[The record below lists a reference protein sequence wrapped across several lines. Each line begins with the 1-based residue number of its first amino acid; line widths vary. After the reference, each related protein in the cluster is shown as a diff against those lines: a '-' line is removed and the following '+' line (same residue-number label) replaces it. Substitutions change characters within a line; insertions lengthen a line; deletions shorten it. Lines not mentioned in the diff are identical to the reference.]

1 MILNQQAL
9 EQVLASSFCVLKRV
23 TREDLHSAHSE
34 TDQKMW
40 RERSRSPATRRGS
53 ALATGQRNAPPE
65 LSNLNR
71 ALAQRRVGRRESRLS
86 DWLPQ
91 QQLGLSHA
99 HAWTRR
105 HGPGRG
111 ALQEDELR
119 ETRAYLDG
127 AAAKEKSLL
136 GADPTRTAIFID
148 RSKGLRT
155 AEMVLNE
162 LVRRVYLDTAE
173 AVLRTASASAKQ
185 RVRGYL
191 FGQH

>member
-1 MILNQQAL
+1 
-9 EQVLASSFCVLKRV
+9 
-23 TREDLHSAHSE
+23 
-34 TDQKMW
+34 MW
-40 RERSRSPATRRGS
+40 RGRSRSPAERRGG
-53 ALATGQRNAPPE
+53 ALATGQRSAPPE
-65 LSNLNR
+65 LSSLNR

-86 DWLPQ
+86 DWVAHQ
-91 QQLGLSHA
+91 QFGLAHA
-99 HAWTRR
+99 HDWTLRY
-105 HGPGRG
+105 GPGRG

-148 RSKGLRT
+148 RSTDLRT

-173 AVLRTASASAKQ
+173 AVLQTAKPLPSSAYAATCSASGS
-185 RVRGYL
+185 R
-191 FGQH
+191 